1 MSIRNS
7 PSEFPIVLYNK
18 ALILFKTRGNVLAL
32 DLKDVL
38 SRRELVKT
46 LVARNLKIRYKGSVL
61 GFFWS
66 LLDPLIM
73 IATYYVFIKLMR
85 FQVDLPY
92 LVIGVITWNFF
103 TMCLNDSLSAVAGSA
118 NLLKKIYFPRVI
130 LPIAMIIA
138 NFINFLLSMLVL
150 LAFLV
155 FMGAHIQWLQFGWLF
170 VFLIFEAILCLGFT
184 LVLSSLALF
193 YKDLS
198 HILTMILFAWFFVT
212 PVFYPIDMVPVNLM
226 PYYLLNPIS
235 DLIIGIRSVLLGTS
249 IPPYITFYSG
259 FAFAILLVV
268 VGAFIFSRKEPFFS
282 DVL

>member
-1 MSIRNS
+1 M
-7 PSEFPIVLYNK
+7 
-18 ALILFKTRGNVLAL
+18 AL
-32 DLKDVL
+32 DLKDVFF
-38 SRRELVKT
+38 RTELVKT

-73 IATYYVFIKLMR
+73 IGTYYVFIKLMR
-85 FQVDLPY
+85 FKVDLPY

-103 TMCLNDSLSAVAGSA
+103 VMCLNDGLSAVAGSA

-130 LPIAMIIA
+130 LPVAMIIA
-138 NFINFLLSMLVL
+138 NFVNFLLSMLVL
-150 LAFLV
+150 ITFLM
-155 FMGAHIQWLQFGWLF
+155 FMGVHIQWLQFGWLF
-170 VFLIFEAILCLGFT
+170 IYLIFEALLCLGFT
-184 LVLSSLALF
+184 LILSALALF

-198 HILTMILFAWFFVT
+198 HILSMILFAWFFVT
-212 PVFYPIDMVPVNLM
+212 PVFYPVDMVPIKLM
-226 PYYLLNPIS
+226 PYYLLNPMS

-249 IPPYITFYSG
+249 IPSYLTFYSG
-259 FAFAILLVV
+259 FIFAMLLLV